1 MLKKNKLKLATAGAA
16 VTLPFFALPA
26 AAVTC
31 ASGDTANITCTYAN
45 VSYMGLSFTNISV
58 QLLAT
63 GGGSVV
69 LGTLSE
75 VSPLPGE
82 FGLQLTYSA
91 NTGTSPNSQA
101 DVSLTYNVSG
111 SGIDDAYAGFTGSTS
126 LTGTESLSETLSNGV
141 TISLLVAGSTTVT
154 FSPVSTLGVIK
165 DQNDFSGN
173 GSEGGASSSVLQN
186 AFSLTTTPIPGT
198 LPLMATGLAG
208 LWGLRRKRKT
218 KGRATA

>member
-63 GGGSVV
+63 GTGSVI
-69 LGTLSE
+69 LGSLTE
-75 VSPLPGE
+75 VTPLPGE

-91 NTGTSPNSQA
+91 NTGTNPNSQA

-111 SGIDDAYAGFTGSTS
+111 SGIDDAYAGFTGTTS
-126 LTGTESLSETLSNGV
+126 FSGTESLSETLTNGV
-141 TISLLVAGSTTVT
+141 TISLLSAGSTTVT

-165 DQNDFSGN
+165 DQNDFSGSS
-173 GSEGGASSSVLQN
+173 SEGGASSSVLQN

-208 LWGLRRKRKT
+208 LWGLRRKRKA
-218 KGRATA
+218 KGPATA

>member
-141 TISLLVAGSTTVT
+141 TISLLAAGSTTVT